1 MHIKTLALA
10 AAMSLS
16 ALSASAATLYA
27 GEINKTQQT
36 FVEAGDFTDVYL
48 FKLDFPPPA
57 DVGFSFIEMKFKQYT
72 DIAFPTDAI
81 KFGYGFDGDQ
91 VTDVFLSLTPT
102 VAPGGVADQTSA
114 EFVVDKKLFYMSVA
128 GTTVGTGLQNKG
140 SYSFEIVAAPV
151 PEPQTYA
158 LAVSGLALVGWVA
171 SRRRRTER
179 V

>member
-1 MHIKTLALA
+1 MNIKTLALA
-10 AAMSLS
+10 AALSLS

-27 GEINKTQQT
+27 GEINKNQQT

-72 DIAFPTDAI
+72 DIAFPQEAI

-102 VAPGGVADQTSA
+102 PGGVADQTSA

-171 SRRRRTER
+171 SRRRRVER

>member
-1 MHIKTLALA
+1 MHIKTLALV

-16 ALSASAATLYA
+16 ALSASAATLSA

-48 FKLDFPPPA
+48 FNLDFPPPA

-72 DIAFPTDAI
+72 DIVFPSNAI
-81 KFGYGFDGDQ
+81 QFGYGFDGDQ

-102 VAPGGVADQTSA
+102 LGGVADQTSA
-114 EFVVDKKLFYMSVA
+114 EFVVDKKLFYMSVEGA
-128 GTTVGTGLQNKG
+128 TVGTGLQNKG

-151 PEPQTYA
+151 PEPQAYA
-158 LAVSGLALVGWVA
+158 LTATGLVMAGWLA
-171 SRRRRTER
+171 NRRRR
-179 V
+179 VPVA

>member
-1 MHIKTLALA
+1 MNIKTLALA
-10 AAMSLS
+10 AALSLS

-48 FKLDFPPPA
+48 FKLDFTPPA

-72 DIAFPTDAI
+72 DIAFPQEAI

-102 VAPGGVADQTSA
+102 PGGVADQTSA

-171 SRRRRTER
+171 SRRRRDER

>member
-1 MHIKTLALA
+1 MNIKTLALA
-10 AAMSLS
+10 AALSLS
-16 ALSASAATLYA
+16 ALSASAATLYV

-72 DIAFPTDAI
+72 DIAFPQEAI

-102 VAPGGVADQTSA
+102 PGGVADQTSA

-171 SRRRRTER
+171 SRRRRDER

>member
-1 MHIKTLALA
+1 MNIKTLALA
-10 AAMSLS
+10 AALSLS

-36 FVEAGDFTDVYL
+36 FVEASDFTDVYL

-72 DIAFPTDAI
+72 DIAFPQEAI

-102 VAPGGVADQTSA
+102 PGGVADQASA
-114 EFVVDKKLFYMSVA
+114 EFVVGKKLFYMSVA

-158 LAVSGLALVGWVA
+158 LAVSGLALVGWVV

>member
-1 MHIKTLALA
+1 
-10 AAMSLS
+10 
-16 ALSASAATLYA
+16 
-27 GEINKTQQT
+27 
-36 FVEAGDFTDVYL
+36 
-48 FKLDFPPPA
+48 
-57 DVGFSFIEMKFKQYT
+57 MKFKQYT
-72 DIAFPTDAI
+72 DIAFPQEAI

-102 VAPGGVADQTSA
+102 PGGVADQTSA
-114 EFVVDKKLFYMSVA
+114 EFVGDKKLFYMSVA

-171 SRRRRTER
+171 SRRRRDER

>member
-1 MHIKTLALA
+1 MNIKTLALA
-10 AAMSLS
+10 AALSLS

-72 DIAFPTDAI
+72 DIAFPQEAI

-102 VAPGGVADQTSA
+102 PGGVADQASA

-171 SRRRRTER
+171 SRRRRDER

>member
-1 MHIKTLALA
+1 MNIKTLALA
-10 AAMSLS
+10 AALSLS

-72 DIAFPTDAI
+72 DIAFPQEAI

-102 VAPGGVADQTSA
+102 PGGVADQTSA

-171 SRRRRTER
+171 SRRRRDER